1 MSEVKFSKG
10 NRERHWQEWVNLGFG
25 LWVMVSPWTIAH
37 VMGSLDSSTGMTEA
51 IMWNHYATGA
61 AVVLLTAAALGS
73 SRQWEEWLNI
83 ALGIWLL
90 VSPWVI
96 GFTTSAALMLNA
108 AVVGG
113 LIVVFAGWSL
123 MEELALRRAMR

>member
-10 NRERHWQEWVNLGFG
+10 NRERHWQEWVNLAFG
-25 LWVMVSPWTIAH
+25 LWVMVSPWAIAH
-37 VMGSLDSSTGMTEA
+37 VMAGAGDPAGVTEA
-51 IMWNHYATGA
+51 VMWNHYAVGA
-61 AVVLLTAAALGS
+61 AVALLAAVALGS
-73 SRQWEEWLNI
+73 SRQWGEWLNI

-96 GFTTSAALMLNA
+96 GFTTSAVLMLNA

-123 MEELALRRAMR
+123 MEELALRRAVR

>member
-1 MSEVKFSKG
+1 MAG
-10 NRERHWQEWVNLGFG
+10 
-25 LWVMVSPWTIAH
+25 
-37 VMGSLDSSTGMTEA
+37 LDSSTGVTEA
-51 IMWNHYATGA
+51 VMWNHYATGA

-90 VSPWVI
+90 VSPWVL
-96 GFTTSAALMLNA
+96 GFTSSASLMLNA
-108 AVVGG
+108 ALAGA

-123 MEELALRRAMR
+123 MEESALNRATR